1 MQGQPKGG
9 VLSSP
14 LRGASSLPCS
24 TLIRVVL
31 LDELL
36 RTTHALD
43 EAGVEHA
50 LVGGLAVAVWGAPRA
65 TKDIDLLVRFED
77 LDRAVEVAKNQGF
90 DIVALRMTFRDGMQ
104 LQRVTRAREGELL
117 RLDFLVV
124 NDNLEPVWGSRTRL
138 RIGAGELS
146 VISRDALIQMKALA
160 GRPQDLAD
168 IERLRELDR

>member
-1 MQGQPKGG
+1 M
-9 VLSSP
+9 
-14 LRGASSLPCS
+14 
-24 TLIRVVL
+24 L

-65 TKDIDLLVRFED
+65 TKDIDLLVRPED
-77 LDRAVEVAKNQGF
+77 VDRAVDIAKEQGF
-90 DIVALRMTFRDGMQ
+90 DIVALRMTFRDGME
-104 LQRVTRAREGELL
+104 LQRVTRARAGELL
-117 RLDFLVV
+117 TLDFLVV
-124 NDNLEPVWGSRTRL
+124 NENLEPVWSSRTRL
-138 RIGAGELS
+138 HVGTGTLW

-168 IERLRELDR
+168 IERLHELDR